1 MRRRPLL
8 ALPYAES
15 VPALAAL
22 VRGETAA
29 VPDSPEAFAE
39 AALHHQVGGHV
50 LLARDE
56 GRVALP
62 GPVAD
67 ALAQRVA
74 ERAVRTRLLCREL
87 PGVLRALGAA
97 TGADPVVLKGPGLLA
112 RHYDGDPRLRPFADL
127 DVLVPADR
135 LGAAVEALSAD
146 GFAEL
151 VEFAPGFGARHG
163 HDRHVRRGVGIS
175 RVDVELHWRV
185 GDDPLGAG
193 LSHARLAP
201 DAVPFAALGAEGRG
215 PDAVAELLV
224 LAVHLLSDRAKR
236 LIWVVDLDRSAA
248 AASEADWARAFALS
262 DELGLG
268 WALDRAL
275 DYAGAHLG
283 LARARPRAAA
293 PPPPLGPLRAV
304 EGLDMGASL
313 HVGRLAALPWR
324 ERPAYLRTILVP
336 TRDGLADTYGTAP
349 DDATWRLALRH
360 AGATVRGLRGP
371 R

>member
-8 ALPYAES
+8 ALPFGED

-22 VRGETAA
+22 LRGEAAA
-29 VPDSPEAFAE
+29 VPGTPARFAQ

-50 LLARDE
+50 LRARDE

-62 GPVAD
+62 SPVAD
-67 ALAQRVA
+67 ELAQRVA

-87 PGVLRALGAA
+87 PAVVRSVTAA
-97 TGADPVVLKGPGLLA
+97 TGVAPIVLKGPGLLA
-112 RHYDGDPRLRPFADL
+112 RHYGGDPRLRPFADL
-127 DVLVPADR
+127 DVLVPAER
-135 LGAAVEALSAD
+135 LAAAVAALAAD

-163 HDRHVRRGVGIS
+163 HDRHVRRGAGIG

-193 LSHARLAP
+193 LSHERLAP
-201 DAVPFAALGAEGRG
+201 GATPFSALGAQGLAPG
-215 PDAVAELLV
+215 APAELLV

-236 LIWVVDLDRSAA
+236 LIWVVDVDRAASAA
-248 AASEADWARAFALS
+248 REDDWRAAFALS
-262 DELGLG
+262 DALGLG

-283 LARARPRAAA
+283 LERARPRAAA
-293 PPPPLGPLRAV
+293 APPPLGPLRAV

-336 TRDGLADTYGTAP
+336 TRAGLADTYGTAP
-349 DDATWRLALRH
+349 GEATWRLALRH
-360 AGATVRGLRGP
+360 AGATVRGLRGN